1 MLRAVA
7 VEAAEICEAAG
18 AEPGAFSATEGGAEI
33 PGAELEVV
41 AVKGEEVVAVAAGVE
56 VEEEGDINNNN
67 NQDVQAGIRYSLLV
81 LQGVN
86 SRSNSLLN
94 ILPYFKAP
102 M

>member
-56 VEEEGDINNNN
+56 EEGDINNNN
-67 NQDVQAGIRYSLLV
+67 NQDVQAGIRHSLLF

-86 SRSNSLLN
+86 SRPNSLLN

>member
-18 AEPGAFSATEGGAEI
+18 AEPGVFSATEGGAEI

-41 AVKGEEVVAVAAGVE
+41 AVKGEEVVAVAAG